1 MKLRDALLWPP
12 TALYEAC
19 TRARNAA
26 YDRNMLTPNRLN
38 GVLISVGN
46 LTVGGTGKTPM
57 VLWIAQRLLG
67 EGKKV
72 GILTRGYRGNSQP
85 APASDGSVAPSTAS
99 SGGSSSVGTSS
110 SDEVRMLSSR
120 LGGQVAFGVGPNRFA
135 RGRELAAR
143 GIDWFV
149 LDDGFQHRQ
158 LARDVDIVLIDSTN
172 PFGGGHLLPLGRL
185 REPRSGISRAD
196 IIVITRSEHSPA
208 IEAAVQHDS
217 RAPIFYARPYLESV
231 HSING
236 GAAASEYPSNDL
248 SKDPAT
254 RAQKL
259 FAFCGIGNPSA
270 FLADLRDWGFQV
282 AGHKFYRDHHRYSPR
297 DLDEIQAEAR
307 KAGALSLI
315 CTEKDIFNLPRDLFN
330 VSSQPT
336 LPILYC
342 RISMRIDREDEFW
355 RAVLAKSALKT

>member
-1 MKLRDALLWPP
+1 MKILDALLWPP
-12 TALYEAC
+12 TVLYEAG
-19 TRARNAA
+19 TRVRNAA
-26 YDRNMLTPNRLN
+26 YDRNMMSPNRLD
-38 GVLISVGN
+38 GVVISVGN

-57 VLWIAQRLLG
+57 VLWITQCLLA

-72 GILTRGYRGNSQP
+72 GILTRGYRGNSRP
-85 APASDGSVAPSTAS
+85 MEPGDGAVATSA
-99 SGGSSSVGTSS
+99 GSSSVANSS
-110 SDEVRMLSSR
+110 SDEVQMLSSR
-120 LGGQVAFGVGPNRFA
+120 LGGQVAFGVGANRFA

-158 LARDVDIVLIDSTN
+158 LARDVDIVLIDATN

-185 REPRSGISRAD
+185 REPRSGLSRAD

-208 IEAAVQHDS
+208 IEAAVRHDS
-217 RAPIFYARPYLESV
+217 SAPIFYARPWLESV
-231 HSING
+231 HSLNSG
-236 GAAASEYPSNDL
+236 VAAHQDL
-248 SKDPAT
+248 SKDPST
-254 RAQKL
+254 SAQKA

-282 AGHKFYRDHHRYSPR
+282 AGQRFFRDHHRYTSR

-307 KAGALSLI
+307 KAGASALI
-315 CTEKDIFNLPRDLFN
+315 CTEKDIFNLPRDLPQIS
-330 VSSQPT
+330 VQAT

-342 RISMRIDREDEFW
+342 RISIRIEREDEFW
-355 RAVLAKSALKT
+355 RSVLAKLA